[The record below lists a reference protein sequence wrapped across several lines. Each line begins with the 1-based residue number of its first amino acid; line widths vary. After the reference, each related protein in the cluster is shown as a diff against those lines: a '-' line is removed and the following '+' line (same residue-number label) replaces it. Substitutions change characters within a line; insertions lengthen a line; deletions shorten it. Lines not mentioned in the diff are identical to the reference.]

1 MEDQEIVREFLLES
15 NENLGRLDQEIVE
28 LERHPKN
35 SDLLASIF
43 RTIHTIKGTC
53 GFLGFTLLE
62 GIAHEAENILS
73 QMRSGQREVNEQ
85 LISIILE
92 SIDAIKSILRQ
103 IEATGA
109 EGPDHYQA
117 LRNKLGMTARGE
129 DRPAPVLY
137 GRRADDPPG
146 LVVTD
151 GEKGLTVSDTA
162 IRVDVGLLDK
172 LMNLVG
178 ELVLARVPMRKALPG
193 SW

>member
-1 MEDQEIVREFLLES
+1 MLRRSPAPICEVSAARATRDRMEDQEIVREFLLES

-35 SDLLASIF
+35 IELLASIF

-73 QMRSGQREVNEQ
+73 QMRSGQRAVNEQ

-109 EGPDHYQA
+109 EGPDHYQE
-117 LRNKLGMTARGE
+117 LRSKLGMTARGE

-146 LVVTD
+146 LVVTE
-151 GEKGLTVSDTA
+151 GEKG
-162 IRVDVGLLDK
+162 
-172 LMNLVG
+172 
-178 ELVLARVPMRKALPG
+178 
-193 SW
+193 